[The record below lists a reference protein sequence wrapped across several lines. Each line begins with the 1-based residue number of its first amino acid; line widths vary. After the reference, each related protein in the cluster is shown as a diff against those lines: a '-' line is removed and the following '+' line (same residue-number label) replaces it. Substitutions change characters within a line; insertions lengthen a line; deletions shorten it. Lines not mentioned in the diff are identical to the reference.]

1 MRSLRSIVVIAGKD
15 IAQRS
20 RDRSAYI
27 MGVVGPLALALIL
40 SATLGGVD
48 DPSAFELGL
57 AIEEEGPVVDGLRD
71 VLAGLEA
78 DGVVVMTE
86 TADRA
91 DLERLVDDGE
101 VDAGF
106 HLTADFD
113 ASIQSGRP
121 ATITVVGDPGA
132 PIATDVAEAIAGTF
146 AAELDYVTLA
156 TASVLAAEGGG
167 ADPARVRD
175 LTAAARSELPPVEL
189 VPIEAE
195 GRGVDLSSYYAVSL
209 SVFFLFFSVQFGVLS
224 LVEEREAG
232 TLDRVL
238 MAPIAKSAVLVG
250 KMMSSLIIGVLS
262 MVVLVVATTLVV
274 GAEWGDPVAVGILIV
289 VGVVVAIALAT
300 LVAAVARTAEQ
311 AVSFASAAAL
321 VFGLLGGAFFPIS
334 RAGGLLARVS
344 LLSPHRWL
352 LDGYRDVSFGAGV
365 GDLGPTLAVLGGF
378 TVVVGGIGLVSA
390 RRGLV
395 RS

>member
-1 MRSLRSIVVIAGKD
+1 MRSMRSVLVIAGKD

-40 SATLGGVD
+40 SATLGGAD
-48 DPSAFELGL
+48 DPSAFALGL
-57 AIEEEGPVVDGLRD
+57 AVEDDGPVVDGFSDL
-71 VLAGLEA
+71 LAGLEA
-78 DGVVVMTE
+78 DGVVVV
-86 TADRA
+86 TAADDRA
-91 DLERLVDDGE
+91 GLDRLVEDGE

-106 HLTADFD
+106 HLAAGFGD
-113 ASIQSGRP
+113 AVRSAEP

-132 PIATDVAEAIAGTF
+132 PVATDVAEAIAGTF

-156 TASVLAAEGGG
+156 TASVLMAEGAAGDATRTG
-167 ADPARVRD
+167 E
-175 LTAAARSELPPVEL
+175 LSAAALSQPSPIDL
-189 VPIEAE
+189 VPIETA

-224 LVEEREAG
+224 LIEEREAG
-232 TLDRVL
+232 TLDRIL
-238 MAPIAKSAVLVG
+238 MAPIAKSAVMVG
-250 KMMSSLIIGVLS
+250 KMMSSLAIGVLS
-262 MVVLVVATTLVV
+262 MVVLVVATSLVV

-289 VGVVVAIALAT
+289 VGVVVAIALAM
-300 LVAAVARTAEQ
+300 LVAAVAKTAEQ
-311 AVSFASAAAL
+311 AVAYATAAAL
-321 VFGLLGGAFFPIS
+321 VLGLLGGVFFPVS
-334 RAGGLLARVS
+334 RAGGLLAWVS
-344 LLSPHRWL
+344 WLSPHRWL
-352 LDGYRDVSFGAGV
+352 LDGFRDVSYGAGV

-378 TVVVGGIGLVSA
+378 TVVVGGFGLVSA